1 MQESREN
8 TVEVAVRAALAAQA
22 EDPDSGYG
30 VSFEVGAASCFV
42 QWVRAADAPATLV
55 ALETKSEGA
64 EPPADALTSRGLTPH
79 SEQDLA
85 EIGMWEVLD
94 PSSMA
99 WTDEQQLVAALA
111 DLVRLL
117 GGHDGQSFEVY
128 P

>member
-1 MQESREN
+1 MDESREN
-8 TVEVAVRAALAAQA
+8 TVESAVHESLAAQR
-22 EDPDSGYG
+22 EDPDSGVG

-42 QWVRAADAPATLV
+42 QWVRVADAPASLV
-55 ALETKSEGA
+55 ALEIKSEGA

-79 SEQDLA
+79 SQQDLA

-94 PSSMA
+94 PSSMS

-111 DLVRLL
+111 DLMRLL
-117 GGHDGQSFEVY
+117 GARDGETFEVY